1 MLRKRV
7 LARVVMLGLVI
18 GWFQTAASDER
29 WRHVAGPAF
38 RAFDLSRDLRERY
51 SGYDEMLR
59 ILYEQ
64 NGGMRIVYV
73 DPRAGGRSDGSGW
86 LDAFHSIR
94 EAVEAL
100 GEEGGWIWAAEGE
113 YRESVDLPSRVCLF
127 GGFCGLEDDL
137 DDRDIERYRTVLEGD
152 GTRSVVTMAH
162 YTILDGFTIRNGGG
176 EAGAGV
182 LTGGWLSVIRNN
194 VIRDNVSS
202 WSGGGILVSGGVGSD
217 GAYGS
222 VDGMGPVIERNL
234 IVRNF
239 GSCGSGITT
248 RYSLAMILNNTVANN
263 GGGDRARGLEIL
275 MRTAAEPTVLNNIF
289 WNNGDDLYFQV
300 GNTGTGVF
308 RNNCVQDETDWHVG
322 IVYDDPQF
330 ADSGAGD
337 YRLSGK
343 SPCVEAGVPGIF
355 PDPDE
360 SRGDIGAFFYSV
372 PSGSGGTAVRF
383 ESSPVPD
390 VSIRIDGSVRRT
402 PQSLNWLAGSAHWV
416 RPAAYHPV
424 DRGVSYAFAG
434 WEDGGERVRRI
445 LTDPSATRYTAQ
457 YGLRYLLE
465 VTGEPSPGCVTGE
478 GWHFADAT
486 VTVSADTVVADGT
499 GSRLVFSGWTGT
511 GAGSYTGNQPSFQTM
526 LGGPVTQMVQYEN
539 QYLLT
544 ARVSPDTVPGLVIRA
559 DPAGPWFKAGRTVKL
574 TAESGNP
581 LYRFSGWD
589 SGTPDA
595 DGSLTLVMNGPA
607 AVTAMFEM
615 IIKHPPVVADLAD
628 TTMPEDGALV
638 LADAWIAGSV
648 RDDGDLFSALNV
660 SLTAAPPL
668 RVVRDAA
675 AGAFRVVPPA
685 DWNGSGSVRLRVT
698 DPSGD
703 SDEKTFVLSV
713 IPVPDPP
720 GPFSLLSPE
729 DGAQAAD
736 SGAVTRFA
744 WTESANADPGDIV
757 RYRFTLDAD
766 SLRLGPGA
774 AVDTILDNTSADL
787 PVPNGLLIFWTVQA
801 FDGDGLVTLSGP
813 ARKLVRTSG
822 VSGTGD
828 GSGGPVRFSVS
839 PGYPNP
845 FNPETAFEITLP
857 SDATVRVSVFDSRGA
872 RIRTRAAEVLRA
884 GVHRVAWDGR
894 NDAGESAASGVYTVR
909 VEADGRAVL
918 RKATLIR

>member
-1 MLRKRV
+1 MRKQVWVRFFLLTV
-7 LARVVMLGLVI
+7 IFGLFRPAV
-18 GWFQTAASDER
+18 SDER
-29 WRHVAGPAF
+29 WRHVAGPAY
-38 RAFDLSRDLRERY
+38 RAFDLSRDLWDRY
-51 SGYDEMLR
+51 WNYEEMMR

-64 NGGMRIVYV
+64 NGEVRIAHV
-73 DPRAGGRSDGSGW
+73 DSRARGRGDGSGW

-94 EAVEAL
+94 EAVMAL
-100 GEEGGWIWAAEGE
+100 GEEGGWIWVAEGE

-127 GGFCGLEDDL
+127 GGFCGLEDRL
-137 DDRDIERYRTVLEGD
+137 EDRDIERYSTVLTGD

-162 YTILDGFTIRNGGG
+162 YTILDGFTVRNGGG
-176 EAGAGV
+176 ETGAGV

-194 VIRDNVSS
+194 VIRDNASS

-234 IVRNF
+234 IVHNS
-239 GSCGSGITT
+239 GTCGSGITT

-263 GGGDRARGLEIL
+263 GGGERARGLEIL
-275 MRTAAEPTVLNNIF
+275 MRAAAEPTVVNNIF

-308 RNNCVQDETDWHVG
+308 RNNCVQDETDWHEG

-337 YRLSGK
+337 YRLAK
-343 SPCVEAGVPGIF
+343 ASPCVEAGVPDVF

-360 SRGDIGAFFYSV
+360 SRGDIGAYFFNV

-390 VSIRIDGSVRRT
+390 VSIRIDGSDRRT
-402 PQSLNWLAGSAHWV
+402 PQSLNWPAGSAHWV

-424 DRGVSYAFAG
+424 DRGMSYAFTG
-434 WEDGGERVRRI
+434 WDDGGDRIRRI
-445 LTDPSATRYTAQ
+445 LTDPSATLYTAR

-465 VTGEPSPGCVTGE
+465 ISGEPSPEAVHGE
-478 GWHFADAT
+478 GWHFTDAT
-486 VTVSADTVVADGT
+486 ITVSADTVVADGT

-511 GAGSYTGNQPSFQTM
+511 GAGSYTGNHPSFQTM
-526 LGGPVTQMVQYEN
+526 LGGPVTQTVQYET
-539 QYLLT
+539 QFLLT
-544 ARVSPDTVPGLVIRA
+544 ARVLPDTVPGLVIRT

-595 DGSLTLVMNGPA
+595 DGSLTLTMNGPA
-607 AVTAMFEM
+607 AVTAVFEM
-615 IIKHPPVVADLAD
+615 IVRHPPVVATLSD
-628 TTMPEDGALV
+628 TTVPEDGALV
-638 LADAWIAGSV
+638 LADAWIAERV
-648 RDDGDLFSALNV
+648 RDDGDPFNTLAV
-660 SLTAAPPL
+660 SLTAASPL
-668 RVVRDAA
+668 QVLRDAA
-675 AGAFRVVPPA
+675 AGVFRIVPPA
-685 DWNGSGSVRLRVT
+685 DWSGSGSVRLRAA

-703 SDEKTFVLSV
+703 SDEKTFILSV
-713 IPVPDPP
+713 TPVPDPP
-720 GPFSLLSPE
+720 GPFSLITPE

-736 SGAVTRFA
+736 SGAVMRFA
-744 WTESANADPGDIV
+744 WTESYNVDSGDTV

-766 SLRLGPGA
+766 SLRLAEGA
-774 AVDTILDNTSADL
+774 AVDTILDGTSVDL
-787 PVPNGLLIFWTVQA
+787 SVPEGLLYFWTVEA
-801 FDGDGLVTLSGP
+801 FDGQGLFAPAVT

-822 VSGTGD
+822 VSARGD

-839 PGYPNP
+839 PGFPNP
-845 FNPETAFEITLP
+845 FNPETAFEIVLP

-872 RIRTRAAEVLRA
+872 RVRTWPATRLKA
-884 GVHRVAWDGR
+884 GIHRIAWDGR
-894 NDAGESAASGVYTVR
+894 SDAGETAPSGVYTVR
-909 VEADGRAVL
+909 VEQGGRAVL
-918 RKATLIR
+918 RKTTLIR

>member
-1 MLRKRV
+1 MRKRV
-7 LARVVMLGLVI
+7 RVRLFLLIVIFGLLRPAV
-18 GWFQTAASDER
+18 SDER
-29 WRHVAGPAF
+29 WRHVAGPAY
-38 RAFDLSRDLRERY
+38 RAFDLSLDLQERY
-51 SGYDEMLR
+51 LSYVEMLR

-64 NGGMRIVYV
+64 NGGMRIVHV

-86 LDAFHSIR
+86 QDAFHSIR

-100 GEEGGWIWAAEGE
+100 GEEGGWIWVAEGE

-162 YTILDGFTIRNGGG
+162 YTILDGFTVRNGGG

-202 WSGGGILVSGGVGSD
+202 WSGGGILVSGGFGSD

-234 IVRNF
+234 IVHNS
-239 GSCGSGITT
+239 GNCGSGITT

-300 GNTGTGVF
+300 GNTGDGVF

-322 IVYDDPQF
+322 IVYGDPQF

-337 YRLSGK
+337 YRLSDK
-343 SPCVEAGVPGIF
+343 SPCIEAGVPGAF
-355 PDPDE
+355 LDPDG
-360 SRGDIGAFFYSV
+360 SRGDIGAFFYSDY
-372 PSGSGGTAVRF
+372 SASGGTTVRF
-383 ESSPVPD
+383 ESGPVQD
-390 VSIRIDGSVRRT
+390 VLIQIDGSARRT
-402 PQSLNWLAGSAHWV
+402 PQNVYWPAGSAHWV

-424 DRGVSYAFAG
+424 DRGASYAFTG
-434 WEDGGERVRRI
+434 WDDGGDRVRRI
-445 LTDPSATRYTAQ
+445 LADPSATRYTAR

-465 VTGEPSPGCVTGE
+465 VTGEPFPDCVTGE

-486 VTVSADTVVADGT
+486 ITVSADTVVADGADK
-499 GSRLVFSGWTGT
+499 RMVFSGWTGI
-511 GAGSYTGNQPSFQTM
+511 GAGSYTGAQPSFQTM
-526 LGGPVTQMVQYEN
+526 LGGPVTQTVRYES
-539 QYLLT
+539 QFLLT
-544 ARVSPDTVPGLVIRA
+544 ARVSPDTVPGLVIRT
-559 DPAGPWFKAGRTVKL
+559 DPAGPWFNAGRIVKL
-574 TAESGNP
+574 TAESDNP

-595 DGSLTLVMNGPA
+595 DGSLTLIMDGPA
-607 AVTAMFEM
+607 AVTALFEM
-615 IIKHPPVVADLAD
+615 IVRHPPAVADLAD

-638 LADAWIAGSV
+638 LADAWIAERV
-648 RDDGDLFSALNV
+648 RDGGDLFSALNV
-660 SLTAAPPL
+660 SLTAASPL
-668 RVVRDAA
+668 QVLRDAA
-675 AGAFRVVPPA
+675 AGGFRVVPPA
-685 DWNGSGSVRLRVT
+685 DWSGSGSVRLRVT

-703 SDEKTFVLSV
+703 SDEKTFILSV

-720 GPFSLLSPE
+720 GPFSLVSPE
-729 DGAQAAD
+729 DGAQAGD
-736 SGAVTRFA
+736 SGAVMRFA
-744 WTESANADPGDIV
+744 WAESANVDPGDVV

-787 PVPNGLLIFWTVQA
+787 PVPNGLLVFWTVQA
-801 FDGDGLVTLSGP
+801 FDGDGLITPAGP
-813 ARKLVRTSG
+813 ARRLVRTSG
-822 VSGTGD
+822 VFGTGD

-839 PGYPNP
+839 PGFPNP

-872 RIRTRAAEVLRA
+872 RIRTRPAEVLRA

-894 NDAGESAASGVYTVR
+894 DDAGEGVASGVYTVR
-909 VEADGRAVL
+909 VEADGRTVL